1 MVFNIHYFN
10 HICLAHVNE
19 YDGMIILIDKL
30 KKEKPDFEAIRRKLG
45 IHVEKLRQIRE
56 RREPRLGELAE
67 AYLEEEFEE

>member
-1 MVFNIHYFN
+1 MKY
-10 HICLAHVNE
+10 CVNE

-30 KKEKPDFEAIRRKLG
+30 KKEKPDFEAIKRKLR
-45 IHVEKLRQIRE
+45 IHVEKLRQIRK

>member
-1 MVFNIHYFN
+1 MKY
-10 HICLAHVNE
+10 CVNE

-30 KKEKPDFEAIRRKLG
+30 KKEKPYFEAIRRKLG
-45 IHVEKLRQIRE
+45 IHVEKLRQIRK

>member
-1 MVFNIHYFN
+1 
-10 HICLAHVNE
+10 
-19 YDGMIILIDKL
+19 MIILIDKL

-45 IHVEKLRQIRE
+45 IHVEKLRQIRK